1 MSEQDKIK
9 ELSEEN
15 QKLKERVKYLE
26 NILNRGN
33 AGNTS
38 AYNTIRGM
46 IINKVQNELTV
57 PENQNWRKD
66 SYIKQKERQLMSDL
80 LWEIHVRRVSEL
92 KVDNI
97 NQAEEFINNYKFEN

>member
-1 MSEQDKIK
+1 MSNE
-9 ELSEEN
+9 ELLEEN

-33 AGNTS
+33 TGNIS

-46 IINKVQNELTV
+46 IINKVQNELIV
-57 PENQNWRKD
+57 PESQNWRKEG
-66 SYIKQKERQLMSDL
+66 YIKQKERQLMSDL

-92 KVDNI
+92 KMENI
-97 NQAEEFINNYKFEN
+97 KPAEEYIKNYRFGN